1 LADFSATARL
11 IAEPQRQHAGSAPR
25 RDPELIGVKRRRK
38 LSSIRYR
45 CGDKVNGVAARLAM
59 PIPCSSIAIEV
70 PAPFGE
76 RDDDL
81 RSWPRDTII
90 SGICGARKRFNRPT
104 RANAFAALIAVMFLA
119 AVLVIGW
126 LLSAAPRAYGSAGV
140 ERVNAEEANEAE
152 RMTVGAASS
161 SERAGNN

>member
-1 LADFSATARL
+1 RPSIPVPPWRAAIVHNLADFSATARL

-25 RDPELIGVKRRRK
+25 RDPGLIGVKRRRK

-76 RDDDL
+76 HDDDL

-104 RANAFAALIAVMFLA
+104 RPKRVRGADSCDVSGCGTGDWLA
-119 AVLVIGW
+119 AI
-126 LLSAAPRAYGSAGV
+126 
-140 ERVNAEEANEAE
+140 
-152 RMTVGAASS
+152 
-161 SERAGNN
+161 

>member
-1 LADFSATARL
+1 
-11 IAEPQRQHAGSAPR
+11 
-25 RDPELIGVKRRRK
+25 
-38 LSSIRYR
+38 
-45 CGDKVNGVAARLAM
+45 M
-59 PIPCSSIAIEV
+59 PMPCSSIAIEV
-70 PAPFGE
+70 PAPYGE
-76 RDDDL
+76 HDDGR
-81 RSWPRDTII
+81 RSWLRDTII

-104 RANAFAALIAVMFLA
+104 RPSAFSALIAVVFLA

-140 ERVNAEEANEAE
+140 ERANAEEADVAE